1 MKNHLIKTNPYI
13 KAYTRKELINMLKS
27 IKQGY
32 KTTFSQI
39 EIITQL
45 NK

>member
-1 MKNHLIKTNPYI
+1 MRNYLIKTNPYI
-13 KAYTRKELINMLKS
+13 KSYTRKELISMLKS
-27 IKQGY
+27 IKKGY
-32 KTTFSQI
+32 KTTFSQK